1 MESELKTRIQAPNT
15 RFSALFCVVSVHTIR
30 GECTQEMLYI
40 MFKNMSKEVKKKKE
54 EVKAQHFIFF
64 KLVGGRYRHKG
75 KASEQCSSVD
85 YKGLL
90 QCISLECF

>member
-40 MFKNMSKEVKKKKE
+40 MFKNMSKEVKKKK
-54 EVKAQHFIFF
+54 KGGKGSTLHIFQA
-64 KLVGGRYRHKG
+64 GRG
-75 KASEQCSSVD
+75 K
-85 YKGLL
+85 
-90 QCISLECF
+90 I

>member
-1 MESELKTRIQAPNT
+1 MESELKTRVQAPNT
-15 RFSALFCVVSVHTIR
+15 RFSALFCVVSAHTIR

-40 MFKNMSKEVKKKKE
+40 MFKNMSRE

-75 KASEQCSSVD
+75 KASGLCSSVD
-85 YKGLL
+85 CKGLL